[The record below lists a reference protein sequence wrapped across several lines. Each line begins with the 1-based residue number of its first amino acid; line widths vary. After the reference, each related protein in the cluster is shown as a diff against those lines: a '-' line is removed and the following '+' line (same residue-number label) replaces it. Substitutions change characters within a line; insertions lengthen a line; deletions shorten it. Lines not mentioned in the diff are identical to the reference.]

1 MIWNMLRRVRIR
13 GLTEGL
19 VQMASLVG
27 FDADARDSAERFQD
41 YGFSGNPVDGEGLRL
56 EVGGHTIILRMDR
69 LAERPHLAAYEVCVW
84 HKEGHRVTLRAG
96 QVVDV
101 QCRQFNL
108 VATQGVSIQTP
119 TLALQGNQS
128 ITGNQAV
135 TGVATAQTVVGQTDV
150 KIGNASIKDHDHG
163 NVANGPNRTAKFGV

>member
-13 GLTEGL
+13 DLVEGL
-19 VQMASLVG
+19 VQTASLVG
-27 FDADARDSAERFQD
+27 FDTDARDRAERFQD
-41 YGFSGNPVDGEGLRL
+41 YGLASNPVEGEGLRL

-69 LAERPHLAAYEVCVW
+69 LADRPHLAPYEVCVW
-84 HKEGHRVTLRAG
+84 HKEGHHVTLRAG

-119 TLALQGNQS
+119 TLALEGNQTT
-128 ITGNQAV
+128 TG
-135 TGVATAQTVVGQTDV
+135 TATAQTLVGQVDV
-150 KIGNASIKDHDHG
+150 KIGSASVKDHDHG
-163 NVANGPNRTAKFGV
+163 NVTNGPNRTARFGV